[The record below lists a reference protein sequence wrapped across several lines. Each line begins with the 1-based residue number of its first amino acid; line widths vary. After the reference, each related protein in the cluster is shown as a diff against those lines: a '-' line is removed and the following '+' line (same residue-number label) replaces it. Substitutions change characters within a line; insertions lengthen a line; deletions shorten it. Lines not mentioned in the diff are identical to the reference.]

1 MQRGALPAARL
12 WGEQA
17 GKTEQME
24 NIMSKYLIAAFAVS
38 TATIAAPA
46 MAQDAGKSFSGAHVE
61 VLGGWDRV
69 QGEGS
74 HDDGVLYGVGAG
86 YDVRSGNAVFGLEGE
101 ASDSTQ
107 KQSDAGLTEHASR
120 DLYVGGRVGAVV
132 GGNNLLYAK
141 AGYTNA
147 RYSVSGTATGVD
159 LAHGN
164 LDGVRVGAGVEH
176 QLSGNTFVKAEY
188 RYSNYEQGVS
198 RNQVVAGFGI
208 RF

>member
-1 MQRGALPAARL
+1 
-12 WGEQA
+12 
-17 GKTEQME
+17 
-24 NIMSKYLIAAFAVS
+24 MSKFIYAALLISGAA
-38 TATIAAPA
+38 AAPA
-46 MAQDAGKSFSGAHVE
+46 LAQDAPSTGNFSGAHVE
-61 VLGGWDRV
+61 AIGGWDRV

-86 YDVRSGNAVFGLEGE
+86 YDVQRGNIVFGVEGE

-107 KQSDAGLTEHASR
+107 KENFGGLTEHASR
-120 DLYVGGRVGAVV
+120 DLYAGGRIGAVV

-147 RYSVSGTATGVD
+147 RYAVSGTASGVD

-164 LDGVRVGAGVEH
+164 LDGARVGVGIEH
-176 QLSGNTFVKAEY
+176 QLGNRAFVKTEY

-198 RNQVVAGFGI
+198 RNQVIAGVGL

>member
-1 MQRGALPAARL
+1 MQQGALAAARL

-17 GKTEQME
+17 GKNKQWSA
-24 NIMSKYLIAAFAVS
+24 IMSKYLITALAASAAAL
-38 TATIAAPA
+38 ATPA
-46 MAQDAGKSFSGAHVE
+46 MAQDAGQAFSGAHAE

-69 QGEGS
+69 QGEGT

-86 YDVRSGNAVFGLEGE
+86 YDLRRGNAVFGNEGE

-107 KQSDAGLTEHASR
+107 KENVGALTEHASR

-147 RYSVSGTATGVD
+147 RYSVSGTDTGVD

-176 QLSGNTFVKAEY
+176 QLGSHTFLKAEY

-198 RNQVVAGFGI
+198 RNQVVAGFGV

>member
-1 MQRGALPAARL
+1 
-12 WGEQA
+12 
-17 GKTEQME
+17 
-24 NIMSKYLIAAFAVS
+24 MSKFIYAALLMGA
-38 TATIAAPA
+38 AAAPA
-46 MAQDAGKSFSGAHVE
+46 LAQDGPSAGTFNGAHVE
-61 VLGGWDRV
+61 ALGGWDRV

-86 YDVRSGNAVFGLEGE
+86 YDIQRGNAVFGVEGE

-107 KQSDAGLTEHASR
+107 KEKFDGLTEHASR
-120 DLYVGGRVGAVV
+120 DLYVGGRAGAVI

-147 RYSVSGTATGVD
+147 RYAVSGTSTGAD

-164 LDGVRVGAGVEH
+164 LDGVRVGAGIEH
-176 QLSGNTFVKAEY
+176 QLSNRAFVKTEY
-188 RYSNYEQGVS
+188 RYSNYEKGVS
-198 RNQVVAGFGI
+198 RNQVVAGVGM

>member
-1 MQRGALPAARL
+1 
-12 WGEQA
+12 
-17 GKTEQME
+17 
-24 NIMSKYLIAAFAVS
+24 MSKYLIAALAVS
-38 TATIAAPA
+38 TAALAAPA
-46 MAQDAGKSFSGAHVE
+46 MAQDTDRTFSGAHVE
-61 VLGGWDRV
+61 ALGGWDRV
-69 QGEGS
+69 QGEGA

-86 YDVRSGNAVFGLEGE
+86 YDFRRGNTVFGVEGE
-101 ASDSTQ
+101 ATDSTQ
-107 KQSDAGLTEHASR
+107 KESSGGLTEHASR

-147 RYSVSGTATGVD
+147 RYGVSGTATGVD

-176 QLSGNTFVKAEY
+176 QLSNNMFVKAEY

-198 RNQVVAGFGI
+198 RNQVVGGVGI

>member
-1 MQRGALPAARL
+1 
-12 WGEQA
+12 
-17 GKTEQME
+17 
-24 NIMSKYLIAAFAVS
+24 MSKFLITALAASA
-38 TATIAAPA
+38 AALAAPA
-46 MAQDAGKSFSGAHVE
+46 MAQDTDRTFNGAHVE

-86 YDVRSGNAVFGLEGE
+86 YDVRKGNAVFGIEGE

-107 KQSDAGLTEHASR
+107 KESVGALTEHASR
-120 DLYVGGRVGAVV
+120 DLYVGGRVGAVL

-147 RYSVSGTATGVD
+147 RYSVSGTDTGVD

-164 LDGVRVGAGVEH
+164 LDGVRVGAGIEH
-176 QLSGNTFVKAEY
+176 QLSNNTFLKAEY

>member
-1 MQRGALPAARL
+1 
-12 WGEQA
+12 
-17 GKTEQME
+17 
-24 NIMSKYLIAAFAVS
+24 MSKYLIAALALS
-38 TATIAAPA
+38 TAAIAAPA
-46 MAQDAGKSFSGAHVE
+46 MAQDTDKTFNGAHAE

-86 YDVRSGNAVFGLEGE
+86 YDVRKGNVVFGIQGE

-107 KQSDAGLTEHASR
+107 KQNFGGLTEHASR
-120 DLYVGGRVGAVV
+120 DLYAGGRIGAVV
-132 GGNNLLYAK
+132 GGNNLLYAS

-147 RYSVSGTATGVD
+147 RYSVSGTATGED

-176 QLSGNTFVKAEY
+176 QLSNRTFLKAEY

-198 RNQVVAGFGI
+198 RNQVVAGFGV

>member
-1 MQRGALPAARL
+1 
-12 WGEQA
+12 
-17 GKTEQME
+17 
-24 NIMSKYLIAAFAVS
+24 MSKYLIAALALS
-38 TATIAAPA
+38 TAAIAAPA
-46 MAQDAGKSFSGAHVE
+46 MAQDADTTFNGAHAE
-61 VLGGWDRV
+61 ILGGWDRV

-86 YDVRSGNAVFGLEGE
+86 YDVRRGNAVFGIEGE

-107 KQSDAGLTEHASR
+107 KENFGGQTEHASR
-120 DLYVGGRVGAVV
+120 DLYVGGRIGAVV

-147 RYSVSGTATGVD
+147 RYAVSGTATGVD

-176 QLSGNTFVKAEY
+176 QLSNHTFLKAEY

-198 RNQVVAGFGI
+198 RNQVVAGFGV